1 VDRYTSTT
9 IIRFLKYTPLPYAPT
24 FLSGIAL
31 SRLQWTMKI
40 SEQQRMA
47 IAAAALGLLALFF
60 FTISDRVPYL
70 VLHCGILLPLFSA
83 MVFGLSGR
91 HAISRIFAWGPL
103 LLVGESSYCLYLLH
117 FNVYILMH
125 KYHLVERLHLAALD
139 PWISYAAL
147 IALSVVVYKFFENPV
162 RKAILNRF
170 PPASRR
176 AATS

>member
-1 VDRYTSTT
+1 
-9 IIRFLKYTPLPYAPT
+9 
-24 FLSGIAL
+24 
-31 SRLQWTMKI
+31 QWNARI

-47 IAAAALGLLALFF
+47 IAGAALGLLALFF
-60 FTISDRVPYL
+60 FTVSDRVPYL
-70 VLHCGILLPLFSA
+70 VLHCGLLLPLFSA

-117 FNVYILMH
+117 FNVYILLH
-125 KYHLVERLHLAALD
+125 KYHLPERLHVAAMD

-147 IALSVVVYKFFENPV
+147 IVLSVVVYRFFENPV
-162 RKAILNRF
+162 RRAILNRF

-176 AATS
+176 IANS